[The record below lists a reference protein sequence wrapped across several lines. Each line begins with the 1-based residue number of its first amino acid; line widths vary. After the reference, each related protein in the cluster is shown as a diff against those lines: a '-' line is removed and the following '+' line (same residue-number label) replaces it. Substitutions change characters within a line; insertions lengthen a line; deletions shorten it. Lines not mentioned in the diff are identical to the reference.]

1 MRVKGIFTETGNMN
15 GLVKTAVLVALLLT
29 GGPALAAGG
38 DAPSS
43 KNPNFAAARKL
54 MDKGDFAGAVP
65 LLEKAIAAEPKDAD
79 IQNYLGYSHRK
90 LGDKAKALIHYQAA
104 LALKPKHRGANEYL
118 GELYLEMGDLAKA
131 EERLEVLD
139 GACWFGCDEYSDLKE
154 AIAKYKAQTGS

>member
-1 MRVKGIFTETGNMN
+1 
-15 GLVKTAVLVALLLT
+15 
-29 GGPALAAGG
+29 
-38 DAPSS
+38 
-43 KNPNFAAARKL
+43 
-54 MDKGDFAGAVP
+54 
-65 LLEKAIAAEPKDAD
+65 
-79 IQNYLGYSHRK
+79 
-90 LGDKAKALIHYQAA
+90 